1 MFSKLSHTFHSQINT
16 VLVISRKSVMIIFHF
31 LSPAHSDPDALKMF
45 LQEVASVAPTLPFYY
60 YHIPAI
66 TGVNGWCHWRWIFV
80 FHSHEHLRRH
90 VGRQIIFT
98 ECEMCF
104 FFFSAGERYA
114 WRYWDAHSLLSRC
127 EVQRDWPDGPWP
139 VCQLQSASLVAPL
152 RRGRSQH
159 FLPLSRL

>member
-104 FFFSAGERYA
+104 FFLQCWWEICLKVLRRSFPPFEAWSSAGLTWWTLA
-114 WRYWDAHSLLSRC
+114 S
-127 EVQRDWPDGPWP
+127 V
-139 VCQLQSASLVAPL
+139 SATVRLI
-152 RRGRSQH
+152 GRSSMAWTKSA
-159 FLPLSRL
+159 LSPS